1 MSDLAIVHFSH
12 SLKTLRRCEYSQ
24 RELLSLNVLAH
35 KNIVRMLNPKPDLLE
50 PKSASLLF
58 ERSNRR

>member
-1 MSDLAIVHFSH
+1 MSDLAIVHLSH

-35 KNIVRMLNPKPDLLE
+35 KNIVRMLNPNSDLLKPE
-50 PKSASLLF
+50 SASLLF